1 MQVRSK
7 IFGALL
13 AGAVAAGLN
22 VAGGGLAPADAAVRA
37 AQVTTPITP
46 FAGVFHPISNVG
58 NGMCLQPASTADT
71 AAIVQ
76 EPCIPGSI
84 AQGWQDRQIGT
95 NHYNFINQQTGEC
108 IDAFDGAFNGARVLQ
123 TMCRGNVGNTNQQY
137 NTAATLPNV
146 VIIMSRVGGSDTGFC
161 IDVPGAQA
169 IAGLAMQL
177 FSCNG
182 TLAQRWVVGF

>member
-7 IFGALL
+7 IIGGLLMGAL
-13 AGAVAAGLN
+13 AAALN
-22 VAGGGLAPADAAVRA
+22 VAGGGAAHAAQA
-37 AQVTTPITP
+37 AQVTGTPVTP
-46 FAGVFHPISNVG
+46 FAGVFNPIKNVG

-76 EPCIPGSI
+76 EPCIPGSL

-95 NHYNFINQQTGEC
+95 NHYNFINQLTGEC

-123 TMCRGNVGNTNQQY
+123 TMCSGNTGNSNQQY

-146 VIIMSRVGGSDTGFC
+146 VILMSRVGFRDTGFC

-169 IAGLAMQL
+169 IPGLAMEL
-177 FSCNG
+177 FGCNG
-182 TLAQRWVVGF
+182 TLAQRWTVGFP